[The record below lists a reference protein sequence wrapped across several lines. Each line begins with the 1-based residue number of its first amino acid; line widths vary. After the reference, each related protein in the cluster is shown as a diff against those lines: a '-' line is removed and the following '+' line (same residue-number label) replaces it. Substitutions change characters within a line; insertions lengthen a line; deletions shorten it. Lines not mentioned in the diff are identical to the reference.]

1 MKITRTLVFAV
12 AVTCSATA
20 IPSAH
25 AVEIPGMTL
34 SQASNL
40 MLNSRDATKL
50 GIAKQRVQ
58 TLVAT
63 TSNTGPV
70 DDIWLCDLSA
80 ESEVDVPGTRSL
92 VRSVVRSQSDSPL
105 GLAVH
110 EFHVFPSEKAAK
122 RAYARIASEA
132 SACTG
137 VHTPA
142 ADVDMSDMPSS
153 TSKTTTL
160 TNGVKVAPDGDRFVW
175 IASQTTQPDAST
187 GYAENSYRT
196 LRRVGSMIQVLYVEN
211 EGENVP
217 QLSQRVL
224 SAADALT
231 DALGDRLGTG

>member
-1 MKITRTLVFAV
+1 MRKSRTLGLVLLTVCFMA
-12 AVTCSATA
+12 AA
-20 IPSAH
+20 PHAH
-25 AVEIPGMTL
+25 AVEIPGV
-34 SQASNL
+34 SVSEASNL

-70 DDIWLCDLSA
+70 DDIWLCDLSG
-80 ESEVDVPGTRSL
+80 ETEVDVPGTRSL
-92 VRSVVRSQSDSPL
+92 VRSVVRSQGESPL

-122 RAYARIASEA
+122 RAYARITSEA

-142 ADVDMSDMPSS
+142 ADVDMSDMPGT

-211 EGENVP
+211 DGENVDS
-217 QLSQRVL
+217 LSQRVL
-224 SAADALT
+224 TAADRLT
-231 DALGDRLGTG
+231 DTLGDRLGAS